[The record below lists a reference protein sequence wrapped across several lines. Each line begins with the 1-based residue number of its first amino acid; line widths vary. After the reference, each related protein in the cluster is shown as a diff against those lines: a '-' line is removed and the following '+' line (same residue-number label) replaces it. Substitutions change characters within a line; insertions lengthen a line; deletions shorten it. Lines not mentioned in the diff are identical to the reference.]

1 MQMKKFFSALLAVL
15 LAFQVGLA
23 AAAAPANSQ
32 TAQAPYSIQVI
43 DGKLLFLSLIHI

>member
-23 AAAAPANSQ
+23 ASAAPANSQ
-32 TAQAPYSIQVI
+32 TAQAPYSIL
-43 DGKLLFLSLIHI
+43 DKFYLTAAPHLC